1 MPETETIQEIINWL
15 FGIFVAA
22 NVVVNLTSTPE
33 DDKWLAKIRNLFDF
47 AALNWTAKS
56 KEGKK

>member
-22 NVVVNLTSTPE
+22 NVVVNLTSTPKDNE
-33 DDKWLAKIRNLFDF
+33 WLAKIRNLFDF
-47 AALNWTAKS
+47 AALNWTEKS
-56 KEGKK
+56 KGGKK